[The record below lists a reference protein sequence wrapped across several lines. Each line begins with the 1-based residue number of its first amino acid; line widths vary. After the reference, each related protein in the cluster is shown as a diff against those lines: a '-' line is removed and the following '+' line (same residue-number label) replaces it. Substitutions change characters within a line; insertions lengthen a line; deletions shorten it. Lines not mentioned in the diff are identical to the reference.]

1 MNIET
6 AQDRHRIP
14 TLSVVSVTR
23 NDDHG
28 INMRG
33 RTQHFVTGFIEQCR
47 RHQLNAELILV
58 EWNPPAD
65 RPPLEDTLEWPDDF
79 GPAQVRIIRVPADVH
94 AQFAHSESLPLF
106 QMIGKNVG
114 IRRARGQFVLATNVD
129 ILFDDALVRYVRGQL
144 KPGTMLRIDRY
155 DVPSDIATGA
165 PFEQVLADCAS
176 RFFQV
181 QTRYGIFDVREVRL
195 RGMTTGLEA
204 SIMSMILGLRILGR
218 PFREPSRKWTEAV
231 LGHYFIAAAVLRSIV
246 QNSVRKIVQTILR
259 AARKL
264 VRTGRL
270 YARNIV
276 PLRRLPI
283 RTYYLIRRIIVF
295 PIRLLG
301 RFARDLRRLARLGK
315 SAIVRVF
322 RALGLARRE
331 SLAALRFRQM
341 RWLHTNGCGDFTL
354 LSRDD
359 WFRLRG
365 YAEWPIFSWHLD
377 SLLMYAASANGIRQI
392 VLNDNYRIY
401 HIDHS
406 GGWSP
411 QRETELFSG
420 LRTKGVPFLTN
431 EELSRWETTFS
442 DDPQR
447 AILNEGTWGL
457 SNFGLPERDIRPRGR
472 AAA

>member
-1 MNIET
+1 MKIEI
-6 AQDRHRIP
+6 AHACNRIP
-14 TLSVVSVTR
+14 SLSVVAVTR

-28 INMRG
+28 VNMRG
-33 RTQHFVTGFIEQCR
+33 RMQHFVTGFIEQCR

-65 RPPLEDTLEWPDDF
+65 RPSLEDAIEWPDDF

-94 AQFAHSESLPLF
+94 ALFSHSKFLPLF

-114 IRRARGQFVLATNVD
+114 IRRARGQFVLSTNVD
-129 ILFDDALVRYVRGQL
+129 ILFDDALVRYMRGQL

-181 QTRYGIFDVREVRL
+181 QTRYGIFDVREMRL
-195 RGMTTGLEA
+195 RGMTTGFEG

-218 PFREPSRKWTEAV
+218 PFREPSRKWTERV
-231 LGHYFIAAAVLRSIV
+231 LGHYTIAAAVLRAIV
-246 QNSVRKIVQTILR
+246 QNSVRKIVQTFLR

-264 VRTGRL
+264 VRRGRL
-270 YARNIV
+270 YARNVV

-283 RTYYLIRRIIVF
+283 RAYYLVRQIVVF

-301 RFARDLRRLARLGK
+301 RFARHLRRLARLGK
-315 SAIVRVF
+315 SAIARVF
-322 RALGLARRE
+322 RAFGLARRE
-331 SLAALRFRQM
+331 SLAAVRFRQS

-377 SLLMYAASANGIRQI
+377 LLLMYAATANGIRQI
-392 VLNDNYRIY
+392 VLNGNYRIY

-411 QRETELFSG
+411 VGEKELFSG

-431 EELSRWETTFS
+431 EELHRWQVTFA
-442 DDPQR
+442 DNPHR
-447 AILNEGTWGL
+447 TIINNETWGL
-457 SNFGLPERDIRPRGR
+457 SNFSLPEQDIRPRER